1 MFICLFAVLFMCLLY
16 FSIKLIEE
24 FSIMKKFKVGYYFD
38 TYKLRYHADNSY
50 EKQSTYKIEA
60 NGDGYVIVQDRTD
73 GNFGEFKE
81 FKISD
86 LLYTIDKIIIRDENG
101 RIVDTF
107 FKFNYSYDY

>member
-1 MFICLFAVLFMCLLY
+1 
-16 FSIKLIEE
+16 
-24 FSIMKKFKVGYYFD
+24 MKKFKVGYYFD